1 MTKRTP
7 KYLKWIS
14 PDTSDNLKERIWQV
28 LVVERKYKDKT
39 FTAKQLAD
47 VLGTNTRY
55 VSLVLNT
62 RFQMNYTT
70 FVNNLRV
77 EEAMRL
83 LVDKRYAD
91 LGMQDISDMVGF
103 ANRQTFYNAFM
114 KIRGLSPSAYKESLS
129 ETKVQ
134 SDAL

>member
-1 MTKRTP
+1 M
-7 KYLKWIS
+7 
-14 PDTSDNLKERIWQV
+14 
-28 LVVERKYKDKT
+28 LVVDRKYKDKT
-39 FTAKQLAD
+39 FTAKQLAAI
-47 VLGTNTRY
+47 LGTNTRY

-83 LVDKRYAD
+83 LVDRRYAD
-91 LGMQDISDMVGF
+91 LSMQDISDMVGF

-129 ETKVQ
+129 KPKDQ
-134 SDAL
+134 PDAV

>member
-1 MTKRTP
+1 MAKQAP

-14 PDTSDNLKERIWQV
+14 PDTSDDLKERIWQI
-28 LVVERKYKDKT
+28 LVVGRKYKDKT
-39 FTAKQLAD
+39 FTAKQLAAM
-47 VLGTNTRY
+47 LGTNTRY

-83 LVDKRYAD
+83 LVDRRYAD

-114 KIRGLSPSAYKESLS
+114 KIRGLSPSAYKESLAKA
-129 ETKVQ
+129 KVQ
-134 SDAL
+134 PDAV

>member
-1 MTKRTP
+1 MAKRTP

-14 PDTSDNLKERIWQV
+14 PETSDSLKQRIWQV

-39 FTAKQLAD
+39 FTAKQLAED
-47 VLGTNTRY
+47 LGTNTRY

-83 LVDKRYAD
+83 LVDRRYAD
-91 LGMQDISDMVGF
+91 LGMQEISDMVGF

-114 KIRGLSPSAYKESLS
+114 KIRGLSPSAYRDSLS
-129 ETKVQ
+129 EAKEQ
-134 SDAL
+134 SDAV